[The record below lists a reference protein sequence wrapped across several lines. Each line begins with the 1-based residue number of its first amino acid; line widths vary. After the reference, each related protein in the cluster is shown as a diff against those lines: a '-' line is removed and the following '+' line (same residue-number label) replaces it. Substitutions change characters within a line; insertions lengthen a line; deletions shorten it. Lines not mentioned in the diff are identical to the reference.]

1 MGSGVTQMHCDMIGT
16 QETHGFTL
24 WGLSFIFQ
32 NALPGDS
39 DGMTSRLAGG
49 GSGVEDV
56 YVCVVARS

>member
-1 MGSGVTQMHCDMIGT
+1 MHCDMIGT

-24 WGLSFIFQ
+24 LRLSFIFQ

-49 GSGVEDV
+49 GSGVEGC
-56 YVCVVARS
+56 VCVRSCTFMITIT